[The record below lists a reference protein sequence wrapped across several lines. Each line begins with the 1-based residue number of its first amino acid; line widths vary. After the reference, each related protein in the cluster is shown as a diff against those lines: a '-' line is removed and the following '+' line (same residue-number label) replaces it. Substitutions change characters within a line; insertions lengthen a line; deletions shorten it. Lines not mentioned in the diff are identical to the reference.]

1 MIINKKIIIKLINFP
16 LNIKTEY
23 IELNESE
30 FYQLIKKNIV
40 IIDKVKIKVKHK
52 MVNTN
57 NELEIEFDK
66 IL

>member
-40 IIDKVKIKVKHK
+40 IIDKVKFKVKHK